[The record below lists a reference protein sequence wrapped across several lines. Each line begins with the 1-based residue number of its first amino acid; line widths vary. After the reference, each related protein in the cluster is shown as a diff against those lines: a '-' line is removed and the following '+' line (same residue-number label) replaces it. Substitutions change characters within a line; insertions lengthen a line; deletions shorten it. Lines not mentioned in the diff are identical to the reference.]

1 MRLKDIIDFDFRGGI
16 MKKYKVVM
24 CDLDNT
30 LLDYGKDVSLDSI
43 EIIEKLTLE
52 GIEFIP
58 ATGRY
63 LGVIPKLILDNKSIN
78 YVVSSNGAVISERN
92 DLKTIHECYIDIE
105 KVKDLLVLAY
115 DLEGRIILDTNQGI
129 IVGRRV
135 GEFLKSAK
143 EDYYQ
148 HLKQHMIFK
157 DHILEVFDMKDL
169 RIRKIDLGFDNLEHR
184 NIIYDKYKDSEII
197 NVVSSSDANIEVTS
211 LEASK
216 GNALDFIAKHLNI
229 STDEIL
235 AIGDSDN
242 DISMLEKAGLSIA
255 MGNASEH
262 VKSHTDD
269 ITLHV
274 SENGFAYAMNKYFKL
289 T

>member
-1 MRLKDIIDFDFRGGI
+1 

-30 LLDYGKDVSLDSI
+30 LLDYGKDVSQDSI
-43 EIIEKLTLE
+43 EIIEKLALE

-63 LGVIPKLILDNKSIN
+63 LGVIPKLLLEHKSIN
-78 YVVSSNGAVISERN
+78 YIVSSNGAVISKRE
-92 DLKTIHECYIDIE
+92 DLNTIHECYIDIE
-105 KVKDLLVLAY
+105 KVRTLLIEAY
-115 DLEGRIILDTNQGI
+115 DLKGRIILDTNQGI

-135 GEFLKSAK
+135 KDFLKVAK

-148 HLKQHMIFK
+148 HLKQHMTIK
-157 DHILEVFDMKDL
+157 NHILEVFDMKDL
-169 RIRKIDLGFDNLEHR
+169 RIRKIDLGFDNLENR
-184 NIIYDKYKDSEII
+184 NIIYNRYKNSELI
-197 NVVSSSDANIEVTS
+197 NVVSSSEANIEITS

-216 GNALDFIAKHLNI
+216 GNALDFIAKHLEI

-242 DISMLEKAGLSIA
+242 DISMLEKAGFSIA

-262 VKSHTDD
+262 VKSHADD
-269 ITLHV
+269 ITLDV
-274 SENGFAYAMNKYFKL
+274 NENGFAYAMNKYFKL